1 MRANKEAA
9 LAAWLHRQEA
19 AETRVE
25 RDLAGIRVM
34 ALRAGL
40 RLQTAAEMQNEKS
53 PDQEASDLGRD
64 SNRSNRKRS
73 NKQDK

>member
-1 MRANKEAA
+1 MRANKKAE
-9 LAAWLHRQEA
+9 LAAWLHRQET

-40 RLQTAAEMQNEKS
+40 RLQTAAEMIKNEKS
-53 PDQEASDLGRD
+53 PDQEASDLGRE
-64 SNRSNRKRS
+64 SNRKRS